1 MTANALE
8 HCPTTKLPLPVML
21 GWHEPSANADAN
33 TSEAS
38 EQYGSEYSAMTIP
51 DESGTAEIEGAL
63 VSGVNNCHE
72 V

>member
-1 MTANALE
+1 
-8 HCPTTKLPLPVML
+8 ML

-63 VSGVNNCHE
+63 VSGVYNCHE